1 MPDGPKAG
9 FKADCLSHEA
19 VYLIRRGSKSTFAS
33 FWRPAICGWFERKPL
48 GNHPILGGLSL
59 ETTPSGCSL
68 TPKSLARKPR
78 WRGQPRGFRPWA
90 RIRVTAE
97 VGISL
102 AVLGC
107 LFAALFF
114 FDFSFSPEC
123 CSKGSSSACCETTM
137 KLLLQ
142 TNPLSTLMQQRQL
155 APTSNRSRILNQSKP
170 SLQPAFKQP
179 HGNPIPF

>member
-1 MPDGPKAG
+1 MVGLKG
-9 FKADCLSHEA
+9 SHWET
-19 VYLIRRGSKSTFAS
+19 SQ
-33 FWRPAICGWFERKPL
+33 FW
-48 GNHPILGGLSL
+48 GGLSL

-68 TPKSLARKPR
+68 IPKSLARKPR

-107 LFAALFF
+107 LFAAFKFVLCY
-114 FDFSFSPEC
+114 FSEC

-142 TNPLSTLMQQRQL
+142 TSPLSTLMQQSQL